1 MRRVIPIPFPQD
13 PLVSDAAELGM
24 AIRAARC
31 ASGMTLVDAA
41 VTLGLSKQTLSD
53 LEKAKGSVGVVTALR
68 VARELGVAI
77 FAVPAADR
85 ELVRRAIHGVRT
97 RDDKSVEQALDRKAS
112 GKKAAAQ

>member
-13 PLVSDAAELGM
+13 PLVGDAAELGL

-41 VTLGLSKQTLSD
+41 VTLGLSKQTLAD
-53 LEKAKGSVGVVTALR
+53 LERAKGSVGVVTALR

-85 ELVRRAIHGVRT
+85 ELVRRAIQSVRT
-97 RDDKSVEQALDRKAS
+97 GDDKSLEQAVDRKVS
-112 GKKAAAQ
+112 GKKRGPQ